1 MKEGRIMLP
10 KTYEA
15 ILIENEKFLV
25 GKGLVVRRIIDKKE
39 IRSGKDRMVGMFVV
53 SKKAINNSRNK
64 NL

>member
-1 MKEGRIMLP
+1 MLP